1 MDNITIITDAQGKEH
16 VLEEFAPNE
25 FRSTPKEIWDEQ
37 QKAAELGGTL

>member
-1 MDNITIITDAQGKEH
+1 MDNITIITDEQGKEH

-37 QKAAELGGTL
+37 QKTAELGGTL